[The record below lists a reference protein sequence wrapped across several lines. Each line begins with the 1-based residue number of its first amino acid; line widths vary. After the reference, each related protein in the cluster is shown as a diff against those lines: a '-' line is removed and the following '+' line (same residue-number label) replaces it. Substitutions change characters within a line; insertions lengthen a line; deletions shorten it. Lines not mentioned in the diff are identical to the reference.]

1 MDLSGPQGEL
11 PMAMHGGGGGLPY
24 LGLHHEHEQQ
34 QHHHHHGAN
43 GRHMSPPEVS
53 EESKNRQV
61 VAVVSAASGGGGGG
75 MRYRECLKNHA
86 AAIGGSATDGCG
98 EFMPAGEEGSLDA
111 LRCSACGC
119 HRNFHRKE
127 PPGGDG
133 VGGWQ
138 LYQHHQ
144 LAGGPL
150 SPLHHHHRGLLVAA
164 LPPTP
169 TRMVMPLNAA
179 TMQQLHYHNTSAESD
194 DARAPQPPA
203 RKRFRT
209 KFTAEQKARMLGF
222 AEEVGWRLQK
232 LEDAVVQRFC
242 QEVGVK
248 RRVLK
253 VWMHNN
259 KHTLARRHGDPQHHP
274 GGGPPHPEPGGP
286 GRSPSP
292 SPPQLLLE

>member
-1 MDLSGPQGEL
+1 
-11 PMAMHGGGGGLPY
+11 
-24 LGLHHEHEQQ
+24 
-34 QHHHHHGAN
+34 
-43 GRHMSPPEVS
+43 
-53 EESKNRQV
+53 
-61 VAVVSAASGGGGGG
+61 
-75 MRYRECLKNHA
+75 
-86 AAIGGSATDGCG
+86 
-98 EFMPAGEEGSLDA
+98 MPAGEEGSLDA

-133 VGGWQ
+133 RQ
-138 LYQHHQ
+138 LHQHHHQ
-144 LAGGPL
+144 LGGGPL
-150 SPLHHHHRGLLVAA
+150 SPLHHGHHHRGFLVAA
-164 LPPTP
+164 LPPAP
-169 TRMVMPLNAA
+169 TRMVMPLSAA
-179 TMQQLHYHNTSAESD
+179 AMQQHHHHNTSAESD
-194 DARAPQPPA
+194 DARASQPTPA

-259 KHTLARRHGDPQHHP
+259 KHTLARRYDPHTQHP
-274 GGGPPHPEPGGP
+274 GGGGGGMPHPEPGGP

-292 SPPQLLLE
+292 SPPQLRLE